1 MQIHD
6 VIWRPQF
13 IEKLTSKHNVR
24 TTEVEE
30 VLTNRPRLRRVSRG
44 HQDGEDVYS
53 AAGQTEAERYLI
65 VFFILKLDRRALV
78 ISARDISRRE
88 RRNYEQRK

>member
-53 AAGQTEAERYLI
+53 AAGQTEACSI
-65 VFFILKLDRRALV
+65 
-78 ISARDISRRE
+78 
-88 RRNYEQRK
+88 